1 MESLCN
7 KRKKQITTSIADT
20 SCANLVVT
28 MNSYK
33 KKDISSHVSICGYIF
48 KNEMPFSQFNED
60 YMDMEVLGNG
70 AFGVVQKVRHIKTNE
85 IRAMKIINRKNMTEE
100 GKQLIKEI
108 SILKKL
114 VNLLIIGSSKYFEII

>member
-1 MESLCN
+1 MGSLCN

-20 SCANLVVT
+20 SSANLVVT

-33 KKDISSHVSICGYIF
+33 KKDISSHVSISGYIF
-48 KNEMPFSQFNED
+48 KNEMPFSQFNEE

-85 IRAMKIINRKNMTEE
+85 IRAMKIINRNNMTEE
-100 GKQLIKEI
+100 GKQLIREI
-108 SILKKL
+108 TILKKL
-114 VNLLIIGSSKYFEII
+114 VNLLIIGSSKYIEII